1 MAVFCQYC
9 MYKKLLILASVSPM
23 WQIGNGIFIL
33 ISGYFMANKLYDS
46 NKGKDIDLTKMS
58 KKLLIQMG
66 FTSITLTVM
75 SMIYSFVSQ
84 SHQAKILNF
93 NIFNDMAWFIGYYF
107 AVIVL
112 VKVSLTI
119 GFLNGI
125 KRIK

>member
-1 MAVFCQYC
+1 

-23 WQIGNGIFIL
+23 GQIGNGIFIL
-33 ISGYFMANKLYDS
+33 ISGYFMA

-93 NIFNDMAWFIGYYF
+93 NMFNDMAWFIGYYF

>member
-1 MAVFCQYC
+1 

-23 WQIGNGIFIL
+23 GQIGNGIFIL
-33 ISGYFMANKLYDS
+33 ISGYFMA

-75 SMIYSFVSQ
+75 SM
-84 SHQAKILNF
+84 
-93 NIFNDMAWFIGYYF
+93 AWFIGYYF

>member
-9 MYKKLLILASVSPM
+9 MYKKLLILASLSPM
-23 WQIGNGIFIL
+23 GQIGNGIFIL
-33 ISGYFMANKLYDS
+33 ISGYFMA

>member
-33 ISGYFMANKLYDS
+33 ISGYFMA

-93 NIFNDMAWFIGYYF
+93 NIFNDMVYRILFCSHCFG
-107 AVIVL
+107 
-112 VKVSLTI
+112 KS
-119 GFLNGI
+119 FLNNWI
-125 KRIK
+125 SKWNQKN

>member
-33 ISGYFMANKLYDS
+33 ISGYFMA

-119 GFLNGI
+119 GFLNEI